1 MFEDQRQED
10 VQEMM
15 ERNEEFKRLLLRHR
29 ELDKQ
34 VTDAE
39 LGVNPIEDLA
49 LHTLKKEKLW
59 AKDRLTL
66 LWQQQRISA

>member
-39 LGVNPIEDLA
+39 LGGNPIEDLA

-66 LWQQQRISA
+66 LWQQQRVSA